1 LPALTTASVS
11 QVDAPEL
18 VVVRD
23 EQNRSTAFDIP
34 ANLAANGRTNAL
46 CGLQGDD
53 WLWFCRRNGPANF
66 FLKYR
71 GVKQWGFV
79 GAYWCNRKT

>member
-1 LPALTTASVS
+1 MSRGGFENGPDGTAA
-11 QVDAPEL
+11 VDFAGLDDGERVAGRCREL

-46 CGLQGDD
+46 AEAK
-53 WLWFCRRNGPANF
+53 WA
-66 FLKYR
+66 
-71 GVKQWGFV
+71 
-79 GAYWCNRKT
+79 A

>member
-1 LPALTTASVS
+1 LTTASVS

-46 CGLQGDD
+46 AEAK
-53 WLWFCRRNGPANF
+53 WA
-66 FLKYR
+66 
-71 GVKQWGFV
+71 
-79 GAYWCNRKT
+79 A